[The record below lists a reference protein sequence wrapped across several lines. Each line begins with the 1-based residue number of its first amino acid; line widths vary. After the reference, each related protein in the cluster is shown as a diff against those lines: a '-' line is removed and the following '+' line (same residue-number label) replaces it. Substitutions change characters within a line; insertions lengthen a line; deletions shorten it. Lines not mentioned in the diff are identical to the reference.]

1 MADEFQNE
9 SGGTQFSSR
18 RHRSSAPPVWGI
30 VIVLILLALGIWAGW
45 HWFGPGGDS
54 GPMPA
59 DTMAMGTDTVA
70 PPPEE
75 PFILPDLDVSD
86 EAVRGL
92 VETVGAHP
100 RLASWLVTDDLVRRF
115 VESVVDLSRGSSP
128 LPALE
133 PLIPPE
139 AFTIQRSGDRILVDP
154 RSYERYDILAD
165 VFASVDA
172 RQAADIYREI
182 LPLIREAYQE
192 LGIPD
197 QSWEETL
204 ALAIRNVLS
213 VNVPERPLEVRE
225 AIGRYVYADPSVEGL
240 NPAAKHLYRMGPA
253 NARILQ
259 DKVREIAQEL
269 VLPEVG

>member
-9 SGGTQFSSR
+9 SAGPLFSAR
-18 RHRSSAPPVWGI
+18 RRRSSMPPVWGI
-30 VIVLILLALGIWAGW
+30 LVVLLLLALGIWAGW
-45 HWFGPGGDS
+45 RWFGPEGT
-54 GPMPA
+54 PEAMP
-59 DTMAMGTDTVA
+59 TDTAALGPDTLA
-70 PPPEE
+70 PPRAE
-75 PFILPDLDVSD
+75 PFVLPDLDVSD

-92 VETVGAHP
+92 VGTVGAHP

-115 VESVVDLSRGSSP
+115 VEAVVDLSRGSSP

-133 PLIPPE
+133 PMIPPE
-139 AFTIQRSGDRILVDP
+139 AFTVQRSGDRILVDP
-154 RSYERYDILAD
+154 RSYERYDLLAD

-172 RQAADIYREI
+172 GEAADVYREI

-225 AIGRYVYADPSVEGL
+225 AIGRYVYADPSVEDL

-259 DKVREIAQEL
+259 DKVRQISEEL